1 MNIQNNDATQ
11 KRKDEHISICLNNP
25 VQGEGITTGLE
36 KWRFKHLSLP
46 ELDFEAIDISTTM
59 FGKQVKTP
67 LLISSMTGGTER
79 AFHINQA
86 LAEAAEERGWTLALG
101 SMKVALKQSD
111 LAYSFQLR
119 KYAPTIP
126 IIANLGLVSLNYG
139 LDADHCMQA
148 VELSG
153 ADALVFHLN
162 SLQEVFQPEGDT
174 NFSGLL
180 KKLES
185 VVSRL
190 PIPIGVKEVGWGID
204 AEARD
209 RLLSIG
215 VQFIDV
221 AGAGGTSWSQV
232 EHYRTQSTVQY
243 FASESFIDWGNAT
256 ADCLLELRDGM
267 QSKML
272 IGSGGLNN
280 GVDAAKVI
288 ALGADAAGFGRT
300 LLAHAV
306 DTESTSQQQSII
318 ERLATIE
325 YELKVSMFGI
335 GAQHIDELK
344 RHHRLIRS

>member
-1 MNIQNNDATQ
+1 M
-11 KRKDEHISICLNNP
+11 
-25 VQGEGITTGLE
+25 
-36 KWRFKHLSLP
+36 
-46 ELDFEAIDISTTM
+46 
-59 FGKQVKTP
+59 
-67 LLISSMTGGTER
+67 
-79 AFHINQA
+79 
-86 LAEAAEERGWTLALG
+86 
-101 SMKVALKQSD
+101 
-111 LAYSFQLR
+111 
-119 KYAPTIP
+119 
-126 IIANLGLVSLNYG
+126 
-139 LDADHCMQA
+139 
-148 VELSG
+148 
-153 ADALVFHLN
+153 
-162 SLQEVFQPEGDT
+162 
-174 NFSGLL
+174 
-180 KKLES
+180 
-185 VVSRL
+185 
-190 PIPIGVKEVGWGID
+190 
-204 AEARD
+204 
-209 RLLSIG
+209 SIG